1 MNKIYKLKYDR
12 RRQQLVAVSELTTGA
27 GKEATGQVC
36 GLSDISSFRK
46 LLGTLTPLAFLTG
59 LIVSLLPGMAL
70 ANPSL
75 PTGGQIVAG
84 QGSIS
89 TSGNQMTVNQNTQ
102 GMVTNWNS
110 FDIGKNHT
118 VQFVQPGSSA
128 VALNRVTGGHESQ
141 ILGTLKANGQVML
154 INPAGVMFGKGAKVN
169 TAGLVASTKNISN
182 EDFMAG
188 RYTFSGG
195 SQPGAEIVN
204 QGSLTTT
211 KGGYIVLA
219 ADRVRNQGEI
229 RTPGGRVVLAAADRV
244 TLQLDNTGLTAV
256 SVNGSVV
263 NALAENRGLIS
274 ATNGQVYLTA
284 RGKDMLLNTVVNNS
298 GTVEAKGLSER
309 GGEIVLDG
317 GDSGVVSQS
326 GMLLADS
333 DSGRGGKITLEGQNI
348 HLAGGSLISATGE
361 TGGGEVYVGGGWQGK
376 DSSIRHASKV
386 VMDKTA
392 VIDVSAKAR
401 GQGGT
406 AVLWS
411 DDYTNFRGTIL
422 ARGGLQGGDGGRVET
437 SSHHNLQAFG
447 DVDASA
453 VKGNAGEW
461 LLDPFDITVV
471 SGSIDTD
478 VHEGTGNDGI
488 FTPDTGTSQVSNG
501 TINNRLNS
509 GTNVTIKTAK
519 ENSGSNQWGNI
530 TVNADISHTATN
542 NVSLTLEADGNIN
555 ITNHSITST
564 TGKLDVNLLGAGSHD
579 GTITLN
585 NATVSSN
592 GGNITLGQLNA
603 GSDGTTSGLAVSI
616 TNSTLNATSAGNIS
630 ITANN
635 GTTLGNG
642 TLSGNEVSVS
652 ASSGTGDA
660 LAINNGSKLTAAGN
674 LTVSGDTSATGN
686 KYGIHTWGNSQFTAG
701 DTLNMTAEAAGGT
714 DGAFNASNIN
724 VSAQNA
730 VIKGTSGGANGTGVK
745 MDGNVTNTMN
755 GGNLTITG
763 TTTGSGAGSIGVNV
777 LANLST
783 NGTGNLNITGKGAQG
798 IGVNLTNK
806 TLSGGNVTVTGTS
819 GNSNGKGL
827 DVSGTTLN
835 ATNGNI
841 VLTGC
846 MTGRNGGFGA
856 HIHGGS
862 SFKAT
867 ENITITGYAMDG
879 TNGGLNLNGGTFNAT
894 STVLNGTS
902 QNNNLGAKV
911 GGVITVSQGNLSLSG
926 TANRINAA
934 RNVSGVVSDGTL
946 SITVS
951 SGTLNVT
958 GKVNDTANNPTNAGT
973 TMGLSLVN
981 TTLNATEVSLS
992 GEVAGGR
999 DGTGASLTNTTI
1011 NATTGNATLNATVAN
1026 GNALVVSGGNI
1037 TAGKDISLTGTAK
1050 AGEGYGVSL
1059 TNGNMTA
1066 SSGNISVTG
1075 TGQDTAQGALNV
1087 NGGNFSAQNTML
1099 EGTASRNNVGAKL
1112 AGNINVTQGNL
1123 SINGTANRVNS
1134 ASGVTGVV
1142 SGDTLNITVSSGA
1155 LNVSGKVNDTGN
1167 NATNAGTATGLNLV
1181 NATLNATT
1189 ANLSGISTNAGT
1201 GFTLNNVT
1209 LAGGIEK
1216 GANVSF
1222 SSAGS
1227 GKPVTNVIGNGVLNA
1242 TTTEALMLAGIEN
1255 TTQISASGMVL
1266 GGSGDDWNQNYTST
1280 KGGGWIFDGATV
1292 SKTGNISLQGVGF
1305 VNSSVTAGQDLT
1317 VNNGDASLTV
1327 QNTTLNATAG
1337 NISLTGNAGIS
1348 LSESNMTAGK
1358 DLTINSDAG
1367 SLSLTNSDLNAT
1379 AGNIG
1384 LNATVANGN
1393 ALTVSGG
1400 NISAG
1405 KDISLTGT
1413 AKTGSGYGV
1422 SLTNGNMT
1430 ASSGNISVNGTG
1442 YDSGSGALNVNG
1454 GNFSALNT
1462 VLEGTAGRN
1471 NVGANLT
1478 GNINVTQGNLA
1489 VTGTVKRTNDGAYQ
1503 GLTASNLNISVTGGT
1518 LSLAGCI
1525 TNAAASGSK
1534 PVALTLTNANLS
1546 ATDVSLSGTV
1556 ESGGTGLSLTNTTI
1570 NATTG
1575 NATLNATVANGNA
1588 LAVSGG
1594 NISAGKDISLT
1605 GTAKAGSGYGVSLTN
1620 GNMTASSGNISVNGT
1635 GYDSGSGALNVNGG
1649 NFSAQNTVLEGTA
1662 GRNNVGAKL
1671 AGNINVTQGNLSVT
1685 GTTHHL
1691 TNGSYTGL
1699 LAGSGLNVNVSQGNL
1714 SLAGQ
1719 ALKKDGNDVSGN
1731 TVGLNLTNAILS
1743 AEHASLKGSST
1754 SSGSGFILN
1763 NVTLEGGIA
1772 RGENMTVSSAG
1783 SAASIT
1789 NTLNINGGLGYGAF
1803 ESMKQAGIDN
1813 KTTVG
1818 SLTASQDEL
1827 KQYMNFS
1834 ESSDWSFNGASL
1846 GGDNWSIAALTG
1858 INATTTGNI
1867 TLTGMGLTNSNLTGS
1882 SVSLNGDGNASLTV
1896 TNTTLNATTGDVSL
1910 SANVANGNA
1919 LVVSGSNITAGRDI
1933 ILTGTA
1939 KAGEGYGVSL
1949 TNGNMTATGNISVTG
1964 TGWDSK
1970 QGALNVN
1977 GGNFSAQNTVLEGT
1991 AGRNNVGA
1999 KLAGNINVTQGNLS
2013 VTGTIHHL
2021 NNGPF
2026 TGLLAGSGLNVNVSQ
2041 GNLSL
2046 TGQVLKE
2053 DGKDASGNTVGLN
2066 LTNAILSAEHASLK
2080 GSSANSGSGFILN
2093 NVTLKG
2099 GIARGENMTVSS
2111 AGSAASITNTLNI
2124 NGGLGYGAFESM
2136 KQAGIDN
2143 KTTVGSLT
2151 ASQDEL
2157 KQYMNFSE
2165 SSDWNFN
2172 GASLGG
2178 DNWTIAALTGISAT
2192 TTGNI
2197 TLTGMDTTI
2206 TNSNLT
2212 GSSVSLIG
2220 DGNASLTV
2228 TNTTLNATSG
2238 NVSLNTSNGTL
2249 TVRNVNLSSAG
2260 GESTLSGTSLENG
2273 TGVKLAGNINV
2284 TQGNL
2289 TVNGTVNRTGETNVW
2304 GIDARDAT
2312 INVSASG
2319 AVLNMT
2325 GKVASD
2331 SGNGS
2336 VSVVG
2341 LDLSGNSVLN
2351 AHTANLNGTSVTN
2364 GYGFLL
2370 NSALQGGLTA
2380 NGSLSLSSKGSG
2392 KGVSNQIGSRV
2403 SADVVKHMIEQN
2415 VSIGSYTDTT
2425 ITNLYNQ
2432 ANFTQWIAAGNGNLT
2447 KDFGDFGLK
2456 FSGINIT
2463 AGNINLTGTSFT
2475 NSNLTATSGD
2485 LTIDNK
2491 GGALGLSNTALNA
2504 SSGNISLTGGSISLT
2519 GGQDVTAGKD
2529 IMLNASKGGVNITGQ
2544 NGSNLKDITSGSGNI
2559 SINGYSVGAGDSGTD
2574 DYKTSGVTLNNAS
2587 LTASA
2592 GKINVSG
2599 VSDASYGYVSHNALF
2614 TSAGGI
2620 LLLGNVSLNSTHN
2633 TLDGRDVRQGDRY
2646 TQLEQQGGI
2655 VINPGTFNF
2664 IGDTDINAHSENGA
2678 GLLANIIGS
2687 DATLNFQNGNA
2698 TINAK
2703 TNATLSGSSVIAGIS
2718 FTSWVYKGSLKFN
2731 VDNASLAINAE
2742 GNNVN
2747 GISPGYSY
2755 NNTYKFSG
2763 NGNVSVHGSSQ
2774 TGTGISIR
2782 QMDNSGLNGSLTI
2795 AGESQSGTGVSLAGG
2810 VSLTNATVSGN
2821 SQSGTGLQISGS
2833 NISDSTLSGNA
2844 SGSGTGVSLSGN
2856 ASITDGTV
2864 TGNAVDGNGVSVSG
2878 NVNTTNTTVTGNATG
2893 SGTGVDL
2900 AGNVTG
2906 GTVNG
2911 NATDGTG
2918 VNVSGDST
2926 LTDVTV
2932 NGNTTSGTGVDVN
2945 ANLTNQGSTTVNGNA
2960 GGSGTGVDL
2969 AGNVTGGT
2977 VNGNATDGTGV
2988 NVSGDS
2994 TLTDVTVNGNTTSG
3008 TGVDVNANLTNQG
3021 STTIT
3026 GNSGSGAGVGLNG
3039 TVTGGSLA
3047 GNSVSG
3053 PGLHVTGNSTLN
3065 GVDVTASSQ
3074 SGPGTQMDGM
3084 LSVSGGTTLNG
3095 EEQKDSAELR
3105 RQVYER
3111 QQQLSRSDTVRD
3123 AYRASGYRVEEK
3135 PVSVEICTDGE
3146 CRALETGYADA
3157 PKAR

>member
-1050 AGEGYGVSL
+1050 AGE
-1059 TNGNMTA
+1059 
-1066 SSGNISVTG
+1066 
-1075 TGQDTAQGALNV
+1075 
-1087 NGGNFSAQNTML
+1087 
-1099 EGTASRNNVGAKL
+1099 
-1112 AGNINVTQGNL
+1112 
-1123 SINGTANRVNS
+1123 
-1134 ASGVTGVV
+1134 
-1142 SGDTLNITVSSGA
+1142 
-1155 LNVSGKVNDTGN
+1155 
-1167 NATNAGTATGLNLV
+1167 
-1181 NATLNATT
+1181 
-1189 ANLSGISTNAGT
+1189 
-1201 GFTLNNVT
+1201 
-1209 LAGGIEK
+1209 
-1216 GANVSF
+1216 
-1222 SSAGS
+1222 
-1227 GKPVTNVIGNGVLNA
+1227 
-1242 TTTEALMLAGIEN
+1242 
-1255 TTQISASGMVL
+1255 
-1266 GGSGDDWNQNYTST
+1266 
-1280 KGGGWIFDGATV
+1280 
-1292 SKTGNISLQGVGF
+1292 
-1305 VNSSVTAGQDLT
+1305 
-1317 VNNGDASLTV
+1317 
-1327 QNTTLNATAG
+1327 
-1337 NISLTGNAGIS
+1337 
-1348 LSESNMTAGK
+1348 
-1358 DLTINSDAG
+1358 
-1367 SLSLTNSDLNAT
+1367 
-1379 AGNIG
+1379 
-1384 LNATVANGN
+1384 
-1393 ALTVSGG
+1393 
-1400 NISAG
+1400 
-1405 KDISLTGT
+1405 
-1413 AKTGSGYGV
+1413 
-1422 SLTNGNMT
+1422 
-1430 ASSGNISVNGTG
+1430 
-1442 YDSGSGALNVNG
+1442 
-1454 GNFSALNT
+1454 
-1462 VLEGTAGRN
+1462 
-1471 NVGANLT
+1471 
-1478 GNINVTQGNLA
+1478 
-1489 VTGTVKRTNDGAYQ
+1489 
-1503 GLTASNLNISVTGGT
+1503 
-1518 LSLAGCI
+1518 
-1525 TNAAASGSK
+1525 
-1534 PVALTLTNANLS
+1534 
-1546 ATDVSLSGTV
+1546 
-1556 ESGGTGLSLTNTTI
+1556 
-1570 NATTG
+1570 
-1575 NATLNATVANGNA
+1575 
-1588 LAVSGG
+1588 
-1594 NISAGKDISLT
+1594 
-1605 GTAKAGSGYGVSLTN
+1605 GYGVSLTN

-2893 SGTGVDL
+2893 SGTGVSLSGNASITDGTVTGNAVDGNGVSVSGNVNTTNTTVTGNATGSGTGVDL

-2960 GGSGTGVDL
+2960 GGSGTGVDLAGNVTGGTVNGNATDGTGVNVSGDSTLTDVTVNGNTTSGTGVDVNANLTNQGSTTVNGNATGTGSGVDL

>member
-169 TAGLVASTKNISN
+169 TAGMVASTKNISN

-471 SGSIDTD
+471 SGSTDTD
-478 VHEGTGNDGI
+478 VNEGSGNDGI

-660 LAINNGSKLTAAGN
+660 LVINLSSNLTAAGN

-686 KYGIHTWGNSQFTAG
+686 KYGIHTSDSQFTAG

-714 DGAFNASNIN
+714 DGAFKASDIN

-730 VIKGTSGGANGTGVK
+730 VMKGTSGGAGGTGVWLT
-745 MDGNVTNTMN
+745 GNVTNTRD

-763 TTTGSGAGSIGVNV
+763 TTTGSGNSIGVNV
-777 LANLST
+777 LANLT
-783 NGTGNLNITGKGAQG
+783 ANGTGNLNITGKGAQG
-798 IGVNLTNK
+798 VGVKVDGK
-806 TLSGGNVTVTGTS
+806 TLTGGNVTVTGTS

-827 DVSGTTLN
+827 EVKGGTLN
-835 ATNGNI
+835 ATGGNI
-841 VLTGC
+841 ALTGC

-856 HIHGGS
+856 HIYSGS
-862 SFKAT
+862 SFTARD
-867 ENITITGYAMDG
+867 NITITGYAMDG

-926 TANRINAA
+926 TANRVNSAP
-934 RNVSGVVSDGTL
+934 NVTGVVSDGTL

-958 GKVNDTANNPTNAGT
+958 GKVNDTANNPTSAST
-973 TMGLSLVN
+973 TRGLSLVN

-1050 AGEGYGVSL
+1050 AG
-1059 TNGNMTA
+1059 
-1066 SSGNISVTG
+1066 
-1075 TGQDTAQGALNV
+1075 
-1087 NGGNFSAQNTML
+1087 
-1099 EGTASRNNVGAKL
+1099 
-1112 AGNINVTQGNL
+1112 
-1123 SINGTANRVNS
+1123 
-1134 ASGVTGVV
+1134 
-1142 SGDTLNITVSSGA
+1142 
-1155 LNVSGKVNDTGN
+1155 
-1167 NATNAGTATGLNLV
+1167 
-1181 NATLNATT
+1181 
-1189 ANLSGISTNAGT
+1189 
-1201 GFTLNNVT
+1201 
-1209 LAGGIEK
+1209 
-1216 GANVSF
+1216 
-1222 SSAGS
+1222 
-1227 GKPVTNVIGNGVLNA
+1227 
-1242 TTTEALMLAGIEN
+1242 
-1255 TTQISASGMVL
+1255 
-1266 GGSGDDWNQNYTST
+1266 
-1280 KGGGWIFDGATV
+1280 
-1292 SKTGNISLQGVGF
+1292 
-1305 VNSSVTAGQDLT
+1305 
-1317 VNNGDASLTV
+1317 
-1327 QNTTLNATAG
+1327 
-1337 NISLTGNAGIS
+1337 
-1348 LSESNMTAGK
+1348 
-1358 DLTINSDAG
+1358 
-1367 SLSLTNSDLNAT
+1367 
-1379 AGNIG
+1379 
-1384 LNATVANGN
+1384 
-1393 ALTVSGG
+1393 
-1400 NISAG
+1400 
-1405 KDISLTGT
+1405 
-1413 AKTGSGYGV
+1413 SGYGV

-1471 NVGANLT
+1471 NKGTVLN
-1478 GNINVTQGNLA
+1478 GNINVTQGNLV
-1489 VTGTVKRTNDGAYQ
+1489 VTGTVTQTANSADNNQFTGLLASGNITVSQ
-1503 GLTASNLNISVTGGT
+1503 GSLNLTGHITGKSGLNAKAVNLTNLNISASNASITGV
-1518 LSLAGCI
+1518 
-1525 TNAAASGSK
+1525 NQR
-1534 PVALTLTNANLS
+1534 
-1546 ATDVSLSGTV
+1546 
-1556 ESGGTGLSLTNTTI
+1556 
-1570 NATTG
+1570 
-1575 NATLNATVANGNA
+1575 
-1588 LAVSGG
+1588 
-1594 NISAGKDISLT
+1594 
-1605 GTAKAGSGYGVSLTN
+1605 
-1620 GNMTASSGNISVNGT
+1620 NGT
-1635 GYDSGSGALNVNGG
+1635 GFILSNVNLTGDIEKG
-1649 NFSAQNTVLEGTA
+1649 ANTT
-1662 GRNNVGAKL
+1662 
-1671 AGNINVTQGNLSVT
+1671 
-1685 GTTHHL
+1685 
-1691 TNGSYTGL
+1691 
-1699 LAGSGLNVNVSQGNL
+1699 
-1714 SLAGQ
+1714 
-1719 ALKKDGNDVSGN
+1719 
-1731 TVGLNLTNAILS
+1731 
-1743 AEHASLKGSST
+1743 
-1754 SSGSGFILN
+1754 F
-1763 NVTLEGGIA
+1763 
-1772 RGENMTVSSAG
+1772 SSAG
-1783 SAASIT
+1783 SDSSVT
-1789 NTLNINGGLGYGAF
+1789 NVI
-1803 ESMKQAGIDN
+1803 
-1813 KTTVG
+1813 G
-1818 SLTASQDEL
+1818 SGVL
-1827 KQYMNFS
+1827 
-1834 ESSDWSFNGASL
+1834 
-1846 GGDNWSIAALTG
+1846 
-1858 INATTTGNI
+1858 NATTTDVLMRAGIENDTQISASGMALGGSGDNWNQNYTSSKGGGWIFDGATVSKAGNI
-1867 TLTGMGLTNSNLTGS
+1867 SLQGVGFVNS
-1882 SVSLNGDGNASLTV
+1882 SVTAGKDLTINNGDDSLTV
-1896 TNTTLNATTGDVSL
+1896 QNTTLNATTISL
-1910 SANVANGNA
+1910 S
-1919 LVVSGSNITAGRDI
+1919 
-1933 ILTGTA
+1933 
-1939 KAGEGYGVSL
+1939 
-1949 TNGNMTATGNISVTG
+1949 
-1964 TGWDSK
+1964 
-1970 QGALNVN
+1970 
-1977 GGNFSAQNTVLEGT
+1977 
-1991 AGRNNVGA
+1991 
-1999 KLAGNINVTQGNLS
+1999 
-2013 VTGTIHHL
+2013 
-2021 NNGPF
+2021 
-2026 TGLLAGSGLNVNVSQ
+2026 
-2041 GNLSL
+2041 
-2046 TGQVLKE
+2046 
-2053 DGKDASGNTVGLN
+2053 
-2066 LTNAILSAEHASLK
+2066 
-2080 GSSANSGSGFILN
+2080 
-2093 NVTLKG
+2093 
-2099 GIARGENMTVSS
+2099 
-2111 AGSAASITNTLNI
+2111 
-2124 NGGLGYGAFESM
+2124 
-2136 KQAGIDN
+2136 
-2143 KTTVGSLT
+2143 
-2151 ASQDEL
+2151 
-2157 KQYMNFSE
+2157 
-2165 SSDWNFN
+2165 
-2172 GASLGG
+2172 
-2178 DNWTIAALTGISAT
+2178 
-2192 TTGNI
+2192 
-2197 TLTGMDTTI
+2197 
-2206 TNSNLT
+2206 
-2212 GSSVSLIG
+2212 
-2220 DGNASLTV
+2220 
-2228 TNTTLNATSG
+2228 
-2238 NVSLNTSNGTL
+2238 
-2249 TVRNVNLSSAG
+2249 
-2260 GESTLSGTSLENG
+2260 
-2273 TGVKLAGNINV
+2273 
-2284 TQGNL
+2284 
-2289 TVNGTVNRTGETNVW
+2289 
-2304 GIDARDAT
+2304 
-2312 INVSASG
+2312 
-2319 AVLNMT
+2319 
-2325 GKVASD
+2325 
-2331 SGNGS
+2331 
-2336 VSVVG
+2336 
-2341 LDLSGNSVLN
+2341 
-2351 AHTANLNGTSVTN
+2351 
-2364 GYGFLL
+2364 
-2370 NSALQGGLTA
+2370 
-2380 NGSLSLSSKGSG
+2380 
-2392 KGVSNQIGSRV
+2392 
-2403 SADVVKHMIEQN
+2403 
-2415 VSIGSYTDTT
+2415 
-2425 ITNLYNQ
+2425 
-2432 ANFTQWIAAGNGNLT
+2432 
-2447 KDFGDFGLK
+2447 
-2456 FSGINIT
+2456 
-2463 AGNINLTGTSFT
+2463 
-2475 NSNLTATSGD
+2475 
-2485 LTIDNK
+2485 
-2491 GGALGLSNTALNA
+2491 
-2504 SSGNISLTGGSISLT
+2504 GGSISLT
-2519 GGQDVTAGKD
+2519 GNSSVNAVND
-2529 IMLNASKGGVNITGQ
+2529 ITLNAPKGGVNINGQ
-2544 NGSNLKDITSGSGNI
+2544 SNVNTVNISSESGNI
-2559 SINGYSVGAGDSGTD
+2559 SIEGNGAGFNRD
-2574 DYKTSGVTLNNAS
+2574 GVLISNALLNAS
-2587 LTASA
+2587 
-2592 GKINVSG
+2592 
-2599 VSDASYGYVSHNALF
+2599 
-2614 TSAGGI
+2614 
-2620 LLLGNVSLNSTHN
+2620 
-2633 TLDGRDVRQGDRY
+2633 
-2646 TQLEQQGGI
+2646 QGGI
-2655 VINPGTFNF
+2655 TVTGVADGADYRLRGGVKFTDSVNLTSQSNTINGTHRKGNAGRVNFAGVVINPGDYHFKGNT
-2664 IGDTDINAHSENGA
+2664 TINAESDDYAGLAFSSSVPRTNITFSDGNFVIDAKNNSTAFNSIGGISIDNWEGTQAKIIITTLNGTLNISGQARNREGITSVSSSFSINPNDGSGYHGYVFKGDGDVNVKGVSDSSNGVDMRFFDNTGVTGNFTITGESNTGNGVAVPKFGEISLVNTTITGSSKSGAGILMNASDKQIKKIDLNGNTLTGTSVSGAGIKINGNNVSIANGSLNGTSQGNGA
-2678 GLLANIIGS
+2678 GVELTGGNNYTVSHVTVTGQSAGGNAVGVNGNL
-2687 DATLNFQNGNA
+2687 TLN
-2698 TINAK
+2698 
-2703 TNATLSGSSVIAGIS
+2703 
-2718 FTSWVYKGSLKFN
+2718 
-2731 VDNASLAINAE
+2731 
-2742 GNNVN
+2742 
-2747 GISPGYSY
+2747 
-2755 NNTYKFSG
+2755 
-2763 NGNVSVHGSSQ
+2763 
-2774 TGTGISIR
+2774 
-2782 QMDNSGLNGSLTI
+2782 
-2795 AGESQSGTGVSLAGG
+2795 
-2810 VSLTNATVSGN
+2810 
-2821 SQSGTGLQISGS
+2821 
-2833 NISDSTLSGNA
+2833 DSTLSGNTANGSGVSVSGNVNSTNTTISGGATGSGNGVSLGGNASITDGTVTGNAVDGNGVSVSGNVNTTNTTISGGA
-2844 SGSGTGVSLSGN
+2844 SGSGNGVSLDGN

-2893 SGTGVDL
+2893 TGSGVDL

-2960 GGSGTGVDL
+2960 TGTGSGVDL

-3008 TGVDVNANLTNQG
+3008 TGVDVNANLTNQGSTTVNGNATGTGSGVDLAGNVTGGTVNGNATDGTGVNVSGDSTLTDVTVNGNTTSGTGVDVNANLTNQGSTTVNGNATGSGTGMDLAGNVTGGTVNGNATDGTGVNVSGDSTLTDVTVNGNTTSGTGVDISGNLTNQG

-3123 AYRASGYRVEEK
+3123 AYRTSGYRVEEK